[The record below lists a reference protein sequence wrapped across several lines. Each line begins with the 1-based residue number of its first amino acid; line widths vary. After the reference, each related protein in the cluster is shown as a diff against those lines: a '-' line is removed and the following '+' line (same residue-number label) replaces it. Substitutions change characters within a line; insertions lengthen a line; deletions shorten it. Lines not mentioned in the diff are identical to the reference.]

1 MTDSNGIKRYTDL
14 PKIESIWAC
23 AFSVNIFNKLRNYK
37 VLEFEPSFASTIQLG
52 NIFTLIA
59 VSISTIYS
67 LVYYFLF
74 DSLIASAVNQSFAL
88 GYLLYYFFLA
98 KNQIKRA
105 FIFSLCLL
113 MTNLFVMTV
122 FFLSSRSGL
131 QFCFFCMGPLTHL
144 FFNKLNI
151 SFQLLTYGSS
161 AVLLIASE
169 LLGDRYLLT
178 SIPPI
183 NLDFMMVLTVALVFV
198 SFYKFLAIYNKEIAL
213 REHELE
219 ILTRVDPL
227 TNISN
232 RRAFYEVAGKLLS
245 GFKRNKLPLSL
256 LLFDVDN
263 FKKIN
268 DVYGHHYGD
277 VVLKTLANEV
287 RHSIRTTDCFARF
300 GGEEFI
306 IIFPQ
311 INADELLLISE
322 KIRHVLQ
329 NSEVKTDK
337 GDLINYTVSIGAT
350 TFRETDDNLD
360 MVIQRA
366 DEATYEAKKGGR
378 NKVVLEAG

>member
-1 MTDSNGIKRYTDL
+1 M
-14 PKIESIWAC
+14 
-23 AFSVNIFNKLRNYK
+23 
-37 VLEFEPSFASTIQLG
+37 
-52 NIFTLIA
+52 
-59 VSISTIYS
+59 
-67 LVYYFLF
+67 
-74 DSLIASAVNQSFAL
+74 
-88 GYLLYYFFLA
+88 
-98 KNQIKRA
+98 
-105 FIFSLCLL
+105 
-113 MTNLFVMTV
+113 
-122 FFLSSRSGL
+122 
-131 QFCFFCMGPLTHL
+131 
-144 FFNKLNI
+144 
-151 SFQLLTYGSS
+151 
-161 AVLLIASE
+161 
-169 LLGDRYLLT
+169 
-178 SIPPI
+178 
-183 NLDFMMVLTVALVFV
+183 
-198 SFYKFLAIYNKEIAL
+198 
-213 REHELE
+213 
-219 ILTRVDPL
+219 TRVDQL

-366 DEATYEAKKGGR
+366 DEAMYEAKKGGR

>member
-1 MTDSNGIKRYTDL
+1 M
-14 PKIESIWAC
+14 
-23 AFSVNIFNKLRNYK
+23 
-37 VLEFEPSFASTIQLG
+37 
-52 NIFTLIA
+52 
-59 VSISTIYS
+59 IY
-67 LVYYFLF
+67 
-74 DSLIASAVNQSFAL
+74 D
-88 GYLLYYFFLA
+88 
-98 KNQIKRA
+98 
-105 FIFSLCLL
+105 
-113 MTNLFVMTV
+113 
-122 FFLSSRSGL
+122 
-131 QFCFFCMGPLTHL
+131 
-144 FFNKLNI
+144 
-151 SFQLLTYGSS
+151 
-161 AVLLIASE
+161 
-169 LLGDRYLLT
+169 D
-178 SIPPI
+178 
-183 NLDFMMVLTVALVFV
+183 LTVALVFV

-219 ILTRVDPL
+219 ILTRIDPL

-268 DVYGHHYGD
+268 DVYGHRYGD

-350 TFRETDDNLD
+350 TFRETDGNLD

-366 DEATYEAKKGGR
+366 DEAMYEAKKGGR
-378 NKVVLEAG
+378 NRVILETG